1 MLAQSL
7 QCPECGSTRIWKD
20 GLRYINFG
28 EVQRYVCRD
37 CGYRF
42 SDPDFSRK
50 ITNSS
55 NDKQGSRQICV
66 SESEMKNLVTV
77 ENHQK
82 QDAGATTLDKATIKG
97 KLVEFSWY
105 MQKEGYKNSTIRA
118 RLDCIKCLISKGAG
132 SHLLEPEKI
141 KGIIAKQ
148 TKWGNGY
155 KSNIVIT
162 YTTFLNMHG
171 KTWKPP
177 KYRKQE
183 KIPWIPMEREL
194 DQLIM
199 STSKRMSIFLQILKE
214 TGADPGEANAIE
226 WIDINTEAQTITIN
240 HPVKGHR
247 PRILEVSRNLID
259 RLNTLPKNSNRVFQG
274 IVTSYQKN
282 FSNQRKRIANKL
294 NNPRLL
300 KIKFTTFRHWK
311 ATMEYHKT
319 RDILWVMKLLGH
331 HSLKTTLIYIDLEK
345 ATYRTSNDDFTVKVA
360 EDLNEACK
368 LLEVGFEYVTDM
380 NGKKL
385 FRKRK

>member
-1 MLAQSL
+1 MSVP
-7 QCPECGSTRIWKD
+7 QCPECNSSKVWKD
-20 GLRYINFG
+20 GLRQTRNG
-28 EVQRYVCRD
+28 EVQRFICRG

-42 SDPDFSRK
+42 SD
-50 ITNSS
+50 SS
-55 NDKQGSRQICV
+55 QMDKNLETYTRERRVCV
-66 SESEMKNLVTV
+66 SDNEMKNLAKV
-77 ENHQK
+77 ETQTENRL
-82 QDAGATTLDKATIKG
+82 AGATKLDKATIKG

-105 MQKEGYKNSTIRA
+105 MQKEGYKKSTIRA
-118 RLDCIKCLISKGAG
+118 RLDCIKCLISRGAG
-132 SHLLEPEKI
+132 SHLLNPEKI
-141 KGIIAKQ
+141 KGIIARQ

-155 KSNIVIT
+155 KSNIVIA
-162 YTTFLNMHG
+162 YTTFLNMHE

-177 KYRKQE
+177 KYRRQE
-183 KIPWIPMEREL
+183 KLPWIPPEREL
-194 DQLIM
+194 DQLIT

-214 TGADPGEANAIE
+214 TGTDPGEANSIE

-247 PRILEVSRNLID
+247 PRILEVSKNLID
-259 RLNTLPKNSNRVFQG
+259 RLNTLPKKSNRVFQG

-311 ATMEYHKT
+311 ATTEYHKT
-319 RDILWVMKLLGH
+319 KDILWVMKLLGH

-345 ATYRTSNDDFTVKVA
+345 ATYRSTNDEFTVKVA

-380 NGKKL
+380 NRKKL